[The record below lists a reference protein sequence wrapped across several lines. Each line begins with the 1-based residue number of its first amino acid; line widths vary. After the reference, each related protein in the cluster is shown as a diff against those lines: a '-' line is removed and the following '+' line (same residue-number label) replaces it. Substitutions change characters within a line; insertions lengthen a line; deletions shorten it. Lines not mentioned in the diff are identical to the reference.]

1 MNATEISNTT
11 TSVSDASQWDADHV
25 MTTYARFPVQFVRGE
40 GVHLWD
46 VQGKKYIDFLAGIA
60 VCSVGHCHPY
70 LTKALQDQAA
80 TLLHVSNLYLTEPQ
94 ARLARRLV
102 ELSDFERVFFCNSG
116 AEANEGAIKIARKY
130 GKGIKENKTKII
142 TNTNSFH
149 GRTLAAVTATGQP
162 KYSESFAPLPP
173 NFVYV
178 PFNDLGA
185 LEEAMGN
192 DVCAVMLE
200 PIQGEGGI
208 IPATVAYLE
217 KARELCDKHQAL
229 LVFDEVQTGMG
240 RTGKLWAYQQYG
252 VIPDVVTSAKGLGGG
267 VPIGAIL
274 ARGTA
279 ATTLVPGDH
288 GSTFAGNPLATT
300 AANAVLDILADEN
313 LLENARNVGAMMARE
328 LESIGKVRGMGL
340 MIGVGLDKPI
350 AKEVVKAALEK
361 GLALNAPNERTL
373 RIVPPLTLTESEA
386 RAGIAILKEAIAAL
400 DS

>member
-1 MNATEISNTT
+1 
-11 TSVSDASQWDADHV
+11 

-46 VQGKKYIDFLAGIA
+46 VNGKKYTDFLAGIA

-70 LTKALQDQAA
+70 LTKKLQEQAG

-130 GKGIKENKTKII
+130 GKGLRENKTRII

-162 KYSESFAPLPP
+162 KYSEPFAPLPP

-178 PFNDLGA
+178 PFNDLVA
-185 LEEAMGN
+185 LEEAMGS

-208 IPATVAYLE
+208 IPATTAYLQ
-217 KARELCDKHQAL
+217 KARELCDKHQSL

-252 VIPDVVTSAKGLGGG
+252 VIPDVITSAKGLGGG

-274 ARGTA
+274 ARGMA

-313 LLENARNVGAMMARE
+313 ILENARTVGAMMASE
-328 LESIGKVRGMGL
+328 LASIGKVRGMGL

-350 AKEVVKAALEK
+350 AKDVVKKALEH
-361 GLALNAPNERTL
+361 GLILNAPNERTL

-386 RAGIAILKEAIAAL
+386 MAGMDILKAAIAAIIAVG
-400 DS
+400 